1 MMSMYNQSRRLN
13 WKPLIFQDLTS
24 ATLSQLSTNDSTQ
37 ESEICQ
43 PEQGLELIESNKEPD
58 VDQETLEQLK
68 QEVKAQAYQEG
79 FTLGQT
85 EGFDVGKHSGYEQGF
100 ALGQQEGRQQIE
112 QQLSDEKLKAVE
124 NITDLIR
131 NFQQSINDIDEL
143 IVPKLID
150 LALVAAQKTVGTL
163 SKVKQKQLVFTIQ
176 MLIEQCSMLS
186 EPILLHLNP
195 DDLLWLEPIISEEIK
210 QYHWQFIAD
219 PNIESGGCKIFTDT
233 NEIDTNVDNHWQIM
247 SDCLHER

>member
-1 MMSMYNQSRRLN
+1 MYNQPSRLN
-13 WKPLIFQDLTS
+13 WKPLSFQDLTS
-24 ATLSQLSTNDSTQ
+24 VTLSKLSTNDSAQ
-37 ESEICQ
+37 ESESCQ
-43 PEQGLELIESNKEPD
+43 SEQELELVESTKEAD
-58 VDQETLEQLK
+58 IDQEILEQLK

-85 EGFDVGKHSGYEQGF
+85 EGFDIGKKSGYEQGF
-100 ALGQQEGRQQIE
+100 ALGQQEGLQQIE
-112 QQLSDEKLKAVE
+112 QQLSDEKLKAAE

-131 NFQQSINDIDEL
+131 NFQQSINEIDEL

-150 LALVAAQKTVGTL
+150 LAMLAAQKTVGTL

-195 DDLLWLEPIISEEIK
+195 DDLLWLEPIMNEEIK
-210 QYHWQFIAD
+210 QYHWQVIAD

-233 NEIDTNVDNHWQIM
+233 NEIDTNVTNHWQIM
-247 SDCLHER
+247 SDCLHET

>member
-1 MMSMYNQSRRLN
+1 MYNQPSRLN
-13 WKPLIFQDLTS
+13 WKPLSFQDLTS
-24 ATLSQLSTNDSTQ
+24 VTLSKLSTNDSAQ
-37 ESEICQ
+37 ESESCQ
-43 PEQGLELIESNKEPD
+43 SEQELELVESTKEPD
-58 VDQETLEQLK
+58 IDQEILEQLK

-85 EGFDVGKHSGYEQGF
+85 EGFDIGKKSGYEQGF

-112 QQLSDEKLKAVE
+112 QQLGDEKLKAAE
-124 NITDLIR
+124 KITDLIR
-131 NFQQSINDIDEL
+131 NFQQSINEIDEL

-150 LALVAAQKTVGTL
+150 LAMLAAQKTVGTL

-195 DDLLWLEPIISEEIK
+195 DDLLWLEPIMNEEIK
-210 QYHWQFIAD
+210 QYHWQVIAD

-233 NEIDTNVDNHWQIM
+233 NEIDTNVTNHWQIM
-247 SDCLHER
+247 SDCLHET

>member
-1 MMSMYNQSRRLN
+1 MYNQPSRLN
-13 WKPLIFQDLTS
+13 WKPLSFQDLTS
-24 ATLSQLSTNDSTQ
+24 VTLSKLSTNDSAQ
-37 ESEICQ
+37 ESESCQ
-43 PEQGLELIESNKEPD
+43 SKQELELVESTKEPD
-58 VDQETLEQLK
+58 IDQEILEQLK

-85 EGFDVGKHSGYEQGF
+85 EGFDIGKKSGYEQGF
-100 ALGQQEGRQQIE
+100 ALGQQEGLQQIE
-112 QQLSDEKLKAVE
+112 QQLSDEKLKAAE

-131 NFQQSINDIDEL
+131 NFQQSINEIDEL

-150 LALVAAQKTVGTL
+150 LAMLAAQKTVGTL

-195 DDLLWLEPIISEEIK
+195 DDLLWLEPIMNEEIK
-210 QYHWQFIAD
+210 QYHWQVIAD

-233 NEIDTNVDNHWQIM
+233 NEIDTNVTNHWQIM
-247 SDCLHER
+247 SDCLHET

>member
-1 MMSMYNQSRRLN
+1 MYNQPSRLN
-13 WKPLIFQDLTS
+13 WKPLSFQDLTS
-24 ATLSQLSTNDSTQ
+24 VTLSKLSTNDSAQ
-37 ESEICQ
+37 ESESCQ
-43 PEQGLELIESNKEPD
+43 SKQELELVESTKEPD
-58 VDQETLEQLK
+58 IDQEILEQLK

-85 EGFDVGKHSGYEQGF
+85 EGFDIGKKSGYEQGF
-100 ALGQQEGRQQIE
+100 ALGQQEGLQQIE
-112 QQLSDEKLKAVE
+112 QQLSDEKLKAAE
-124 NITDLIR
+124 NITDLIC
-131 NFQQSINDIDEL
+131 NFQQSINEIDEL

-150 LALVAAQKTVGTL
+150 LAMLAAQKTVGTL

-195 DDLLWLEPIISEEIK
+195 DDLLWLEPIMNEEIK
-210 QYHWQFIAD
+210 QYHWQVIAD

-233 NEIDTNVDNHWQIM
+233 NEIDTNVTNHWQIM
-247 SDCLHER
+247 SDCLHET

>member
-1 MMSMYNQSRRLN
+1 MMSMYNQPSRLN
-13 WKPLIFQDLTS
+13 WKPLSFQDLTS
-24 ATLSQLSTNDSTQ
+24 VTLSKLSTNDSAQ
-37 ESEICQ
+37 ESESCQ
-43 PEQGLELIESNKEPD
+43 PEQELELVESTKEPD
-58 VDQETLEQLK
+58 IDQEILEQLK

-85 EGFDVGKHSGYEQGF
+85 EGFDIGKKSGYEQGF
-100 ALGQQEGRQQIE
+100 ALGKQEGRQQIE
-112 QQLSDEKLKAVE
+112 QQLSDEKLKAAE

-131 NFQQSINDIDEL
+131 NFQQSINEIDEL

-150 LALVAAQKTVGTL
+150 LAMLAAQKTVGTL

-195 DDLLWLEPIISEEIK
+195 DDLLWLEPIMNEEIK
-210 QYHWQFIAD
+210 QYHWQVIAD

-233 NEIDTNVDNHWQIM
+233 NEIDTNVTNHWQIM
-247 SDCLHER
+247 SDCLHET